1 MAFTVEIALAAL
13 VLMAGMLGTFAIGH
27 RQGERRLANT
37 SIGKL
42 RGVVETPVFSVL
54 GLLLAF
60 AFYGANGRLDYHR
73 QLTVDEANAISTAY
87 LRIDLLPR
95 GQDAVR
101 ASFRAYLDTRI
112 ELYRQSGEDVATVRG
127 RAATAAIQAQIWRE
141 ANAACPPAD
150 CPAATA
156 NLVYASLNTMF
167 DLATKQMIS
176 TRLHPPEIVFA
187 MLFVLALVG
196 TFLIGFDLAGVKPKA
211 WAHILTLPVL
221 LSLIF
226 FVILDVEFPRRGV
239 IRLDDYDQLFT
250 AIRARM

>member
-1 MAFTVEIALAAL
+1 MAFTLEIAVAAL

-27 RQGERRLANT
+27 RQGELRLAEGAT
-37 SIGKL
+37 GQLK
-42 RGVVETPVFSVL
+42 GVVETPVFGVL
-54 GLLLAF
+54 ALLLAF
-60 AFYGANGRLDYHR
+60 SFYGANGRLDYHR
-73 QLTVDEANAISTAY
+73 QLTLDEANAISTAY
-87 LRIDLLPR
+87 LRVDLLPR

-112 ELYRQSGEDVATVRG
+112 ELYRHSGEEPATTRG

-141 ANAACPPAD
+141 ANAACPPTD

-176 TRLHPPEIVFA
+176 TRLHPPEVVFA
-187 MLFVLALVG
+187 MLFALALVG
-196 TFLIGFDLAGVKPKA
+196 TFLIGFDLAGVKPRS

-221 LSLIF
+221 FSLIF
-226 FVILDVEFPRRGV
+226 YVILDIEFPRRGV
-239 IRLDDYDQLFT
+239 IRLDDYDQLFM